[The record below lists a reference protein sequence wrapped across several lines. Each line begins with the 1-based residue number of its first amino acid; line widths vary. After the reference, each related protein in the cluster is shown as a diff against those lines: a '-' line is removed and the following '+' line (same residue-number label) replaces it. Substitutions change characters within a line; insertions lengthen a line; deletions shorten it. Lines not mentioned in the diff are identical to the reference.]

1 MDWSHVD
8 SWLSSVYKGNPIP
21 DFERTNDSYHL
32 LDTLKNLNFNSMPL
46 IQHILAS
53 KLHFNLSNDS
63 EKAIDSL
70 AMLAESLGMDTIEL
84 SK

>member
-1 MDWSHVD
+1 VRINNVITMTR
-8 SWLSSVYKGNPIP
+8 I
-21 DFERTNDSYHL
+21 E
-32 LDTLKNLNFNSMPL
+32 TLTFIDLV
-46 IQHILAS
+46 
-53 KLHFNLSNDS
+53 HFKLSNES